1 MVRNVTLLRSGKG
14 ILALAVALCA
24 VAAGIVW
31 AFHPRKDPLDR
42 VFVTREV
49 RIGTLEMRVTATG
62 RLKALKTVHVGSQ
75 VSGII
80 TQIRAEFNS
89 RVKKG
94 DILAQIDPAIYQAQ
108 VLEAQ
113 SNLKKIDTQ
122 IVLDRLSL
130 TRDRDLL
137 EKHIIAQSVYDQD
150 KAKLSMDKASRDE
163 LDAGLAL
170 ARANLRYTTIRAPI
184 DGIVIS
190 RNVQIGQTV
199 TAAFKTPRLF
209 TIAHDL
215 TEMRLDTRVSESDIG
230 TVREGQD
237 VTFQVPAYPGRVF
250 RGSVVMVRVH
260 PKTVSHVVT
269 YDVVSRVPN
278 GDLSLKP
285 GMTALVSIHVGRLSG
300 KLLVPN
306 GALVFRP
313 SERFLKT
320 VDMSRFRHRTVVFK
334 IDRNTL
340 APVLVSPGPT
350 DGLSS
355 VVLSGDLKPGDRVVV
370 RDRLGS
376 ERKSGEGLP

>member
-1 MVRNVTLLRSGKG
+1 MVRNVTFMRSKKW
-14 ILALAVALCA
+14 ILALAVGLCA
-24 VAAGIVW
+24 AVAGIVW
-31 AFHPRKDPLDR
+31 ALHPRKDSLDQ
-42 VFVTREV
+42 VFVTRKV
-49 RIGTLEMRVTATG
+49 RIGTLEMQVTATG

-130 TRDRDLL
+130 KRDQDLL
-137 EKHIIAQSVYDQD
+137 VKHIIAQSVYDQD
-150 KAKLSMDKASRDE
+150 KAKLSMDKASREE

-230 TVREGQD
+230 AVREGQD
-237 VTFQVPAYPGRVF
+237 VTFQVPAYPGREF

-278 GDLSLKP
+278 ADLSLKP
-285 GMTALVSIHVGRLSG
+285 GMTALVAIHVGRLSG

-313 SERFLKT
+313 SQRFLKKI
-320 VDMSRFRHRTVVFK
+320 DMSRFRHRTVVFK

-350 DGLSS
+350 DGILS

-376 ERKSGEGLP
+376 ERKSGEGFP

>member
-1 MVRNVTLLRSGKG
+1 MLLRSGKG